1 MKKTLI
7 ITTLI
12 IIALSTSA
20 QTPAW
25 QWIKSGGS
33 AGSSSDGLK
42 ESCMDIC
49 TDAHGNIYG
58 ISSIFNFWQ
67 VVDTVV
73 KQHGFGY
80 EDFCVFSYRCD
91 GSFRWVRFFGCMYRD
106 YPAGIRVD
114 DAGNVYVAGHV
125 GVGSFSDA
133 HFGDSIIPQTT
144 LMGKS
149 AFLAKLDSTGHTE
162 WINQPGPNFGN
173 PGVWFLRTETDNQ
186 GNICVLSWFSDT
198 ITWNSIYVTGRGHYI
213 TKFDKT
219 NGDVLSIDKLEYK
232 SKHIGKENLFFSVDT
247 DNSIYIMSVV
257 YDTVIVGNDTI
268 ITNDTSSTTILAK
281 FNPSGIEIWNTV
293 IGGEF
298 ETDNFKIVFGKPLIH
313 DSYVYIGG
321 ETQSFPGSNFFGVP
335 IINPIA
341 TQPYRYTKI
350 IARFNKYTG
359 DFVSVNNL
367 KHRKYIPLEL
377 PLTYK
382 YPGIL
387 AASAGG
393 ELVILNQDDTI
404 KPFPS
409 TFRNYPFIVE
419 IDTALTHFNWGVA
432 TVGNGEPKI
441 EAITVDD
448 HGNIYLGG
456 SMNGSIFN
464 SFGVETYPVGGGS
477 EDFMIAKV
485 AVTNDSCG
493 CAYAI
498 PHAQL
503 ISFVNNVLT
512 VKGNVTNQAD
522 SLVWYWGDG
531 SSTLY
536 TALNTNITHT
546 YQNPGTYTI
555 YLRAWNICGLM
566 EDSLQNLTSGVNT
579 ITKTNF
585 AMTYYPNPF
594 TQTLTIEFSKVM
606 KNGEIYLFDLVGKV
620 VLHKELTGQQTTLNT
635 STIDNGIYV
644 MKVVSGDG
652 DMFVGKV
659 VKNN

>member
-1 MKKTLI
+1 
-7 ITTLI
+7 
-12 IIALSTSA
+12 
-20 QTPAW
+20 
-25 QWIKSGGS
+25 
-33 AGSSSDGLK
+33 
-42 ESCMDIC
+42 MDIC
-49 TDAHGNIYG
+49 TDAYGNIYG
-58 ISSIFNFWQ
+58 ISSIFNTGI
-67 VVDTVV
+67 VVDTVQ
-73 KQHGFGY
+73 KPQGFGY
-80 EDFCVFSYRCD
+80 EDFCVFSYGCD
-91 GSFRWVRFFGCMYRD
+91 GSFRWVRFFGCPLRD
-106 YPAGIRVD
+106 EPGGIAVD
-114 DAGNVYVAGHV
+114 SEGNVFISGMV
-125 GVGSFSDA
+125 GTGKYGDA
-133 HFGDSIIPQTT
+133 HFGDSIVPQSTDQRLET
-144 LMGKS
+144 S
-149 AFLAKLDSTGHTE
+149 AIVKLDSTGHT
-162 WINQPGPNFGN
+162 
-173 PGVWFLRTETDNQ
+173 VWLNLPDLPFDYTIPKVIKDVELDNQ
-186 GNICVLSWFSDT
+186 GNLCVMVKIFGAT
-198 ITWNSIYVTGRGHYI
+198 TWDSLAVPGKGWYI
-213 TKFDKT
+213 AKFNKD
-219 NGDVLSIDKLEYK
+219 NGDLFELVQLQFKNNYDY
-232 SKHIGKENLFFSVDT
+232 NFFSLDT
-247 DNSIYIMSVV
+247 DNSIYMMSEVA
-257 YDTVIVGNDTI
+257 DTIILGNDTI
-268 ITNDTSSTTILAK
+268 FDNDTIYQFLLIKFSPFGNKIWHTEVEGK
-281 FNPSGIEIWNTV
+281 FN
-293 IGGEF
+293 
-298 ETDNFKIVFGKPLIH
+298 TDNFKFIWGKPLIEG
-313 DSYVYIGG
+313 DYLYIGG
-321 ETQSFPGSNFFGVP
+321 YTQSFPGSNFFGVP